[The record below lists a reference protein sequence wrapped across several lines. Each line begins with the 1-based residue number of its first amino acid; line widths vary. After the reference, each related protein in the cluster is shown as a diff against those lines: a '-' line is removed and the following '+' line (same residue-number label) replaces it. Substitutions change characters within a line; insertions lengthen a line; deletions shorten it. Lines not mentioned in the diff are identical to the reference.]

1 MTIEII
7 LPLVGEGVVEATVV
21 NWLKNEGDP
30 VERDEPIMEVET
42 DKVTFEI
49 QAETDG
55 VLLRCDA
62 QPGETLAVGTVLGV
76 IGADGENVSMPV
88 EAETK
93 PANPPSTAAEKPA
106 KAPSPAPVQQI
117 NGGGTIKAAGRDFD
131 GVRVSPVVARMV
143 EYHGLDLNAITGTG
157 RDGRITKRDVEAYLA
172 TQQASSAGTVTE
184 STRLGTT
191 TDHST
196 TEASSQPPAATP
208 PVDMGSNDTIQPLS
222 GMRRSIAEHM
232 VLSKRTSPHA
242 TTLFEF
248 DFTAVA
254 AHRREHKAAFA
265 AEGIKL
271 TYMPYLMGATVE
283 ALRLHPL
290 VNSSWTDEGILL
302 RKDINLGIAVAVP
315 KGLMVPVVPHADR
328 LNLRGLAAAVN
339 DVSERARTNKIKPD
353 DLRGGTFTITNHGA
367 SGSLAG
373 TPVINQPQA
382 GILGVGVIE
391 DRVKAQNG
399 AIVIRPC
406 AYVSFSFDHRIL
418 DGATADAFVM
428 DIKRMI
434 EGFSG

>member
-1 MTIEII
+1 MSTEII

-62 QPGETLAVGTVLGV
+62 QAGETLAVGTVLGV
-76 IGADGENVSMPV
+76 IGAAGED
-88 EAETK
+88 AEHTQPQTPSPQSK
-93 PANPPSTAAEKPA
+93 PADQPA
-106 KAPSPAPVQQI
+106 KAPAPVRQT
-117 NGGGTIKAAGRDFD
+117 NGGGAIKAAGRDFD
-131 GVRVSPVVARMV
+131 GVRVSPVVARML
-143 EYHGLDLNAITGTG
+143 EYHNLDVQDITGTG
-157 RDGRITKRDVEAYLA
+157 RDGRVTKRDVEAYLA
-172 TQQASSAGTVTE
+172 TQQTAPQAEAQNQPSGT
-184 STRLGTT
+184 
-191 TDHST
+191 H
-196 TEASSQPPAATP
+196 TEAQTEPVPAPPAPSPAP
-208 PVDMGSNDTIQPLS
+208 AINAGPHDTVQPLS

-283 ALRLHPL
+283 ALRLHPM

-302 RKDINLGIAVAVP
+302 RKDINLGVAVAVP

-339 DVSERARTNKIKPD
+339 DISERARTNKIKPD
-353 DLRGGTFTITNHGA
+353 ELRGGTFTITNHGA

-406 AYVSFSFDHRIL
+406 AYVSFSFDHRVL

-434 EGFSG
+434 EDFSG